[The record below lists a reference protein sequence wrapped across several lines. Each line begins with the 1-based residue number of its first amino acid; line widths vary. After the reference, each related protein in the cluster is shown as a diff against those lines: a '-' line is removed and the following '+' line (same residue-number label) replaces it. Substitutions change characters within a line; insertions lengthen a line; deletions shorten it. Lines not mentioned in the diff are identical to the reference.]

1 MDYKVVYTRLSQK
14 DLDRLDPSIVRRIL
28 KKVDESSKRT
38 EPLEFAKKLTGFV
51 IDTYRFRVGDY
62 RVVFRLDPQN
72 QQLVILVVLRV
83 RHRKKVY
90 KNLEQ

>member
-14 DLDRLDPSIVRRIL
+14 DLDRLDASIVRRIL
-28 KKVDESSKRT
+28 KKVDEFSKRAD
-38 EPLEFAKKLTGFV
+38 PLEFAKKLTGFEA
-51 IDTYRFRVGDY
+51 DTYRFRVGDY

-90 KNLEQ
+90 KNLGQ